1 MFHTGQRI
9 DQAALACRRITAR
22 AAARPSGT
30 TRLAAPA
37 CAALATAPAAFS
49 LAACA
54 LAASALALADIFVIV
69 GQLLEHLSLLPG
81 VDLMAIEKLLDSA
94 QLPVRILQVRFQRG
108 RIVRAPAYQ
117 LFVLLGQ
124 LVDDQLDLR
133 AQQVVAGENPL
144 HRLQGLIVD
153 RPLRPYGLLIGRAR
167 IARSLVQPARARR
180 RYRHRPEH
188 HATIRLVGPETI
200 SEPATDGAG
209 ANHGQETTDQKPH
222 ARDPK
227 SERIVVGAPI
237 KPTTRSRSSSSSSWS
252 VHPRAPNRH
261 TASASSVGRSCGSCG
276 WWSLRRTTSTT
287 R

>member
-1 MFHTGQRI
+1 VFHTGQRI

-108 RIVRAPAYQ
+108 RIVRAPLYQ

-124 LVDDQLDLR
+124 LVDNQLDLR

-153 RPLRPYGLLIGRAR
+153 RPRRPYGLLIGRAR
-167 IARSLVQPARARR
+167 IAGPLRQRARARR
-180 RYRHRPEH
+180 RCRHPPEYP
-188 HATIRLVGPETI
+188 ATIVGAERRDARALRIVGPEKI
-200 SEPATDGAG
+200 SEPAADGAG
-209 ANHGQETTDQKPH
+209 ADHGQKPTDQKPH

-227 SERIVVGAPI
+227 SQVVAARRRR
-237 KPTTRSRSSSSSSWS
+237 PTSFSPMPQAVDLCATD
-252 VHPRAPNRH
+252 PGRARGPPA
-261 TASASSVGRSCGSCG
+261 TVAACQA
-276 WWSLRRTTSTT
+276 
-287 R
+287 